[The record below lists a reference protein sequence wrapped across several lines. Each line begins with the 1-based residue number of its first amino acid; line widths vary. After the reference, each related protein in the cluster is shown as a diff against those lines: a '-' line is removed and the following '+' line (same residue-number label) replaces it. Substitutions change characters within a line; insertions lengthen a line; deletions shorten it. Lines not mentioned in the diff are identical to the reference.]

1 MRDVY
6 PGSSADAK
14 RWADQLQTEY
24 KISGSIVPVK
34 VTGDV
39 LRRAFPPI

>member
-1 MRDVY
+1 MSGLFY
-6 PGSSADAK
+6 SGADAK
-14 RWADQLQTEY
+14 RWAERLEKDYRL
-24 KISGSIVPVK
+24 SGTVVPVK